1 MDGEVNGEED
11 RGGRQGGERA
21 GGRRSGQS
29 FGLFTTI
36 CIGKS
41 FGACNLMRVPE
52 VLL

>member
-11 RGGRQGGERA
+11 RCWRQGGERA

-29 FGLFTTI
+29 FGLITTI